1 MTSYPSAPPPG
12 QPGGSDGGS
21 SPFGTPPPAASG
33 QGWAG
38 GPFINDAPGP
48 VGPAQQGPPVC
59 PRHPDRVSY
68 VTCQRCGRPAC
79 PECQRPAAVGVHC
92 VDCVREASKS
102 VRSRVTVFGAKVQP
116 GARPVVTITMIALC
130 VLVFL
135 IDRVDPA
142 LRLAFTFSPAA
153 GEVEPWRMLTTAFLH
168 ARGSFGIVHLGFNMV
183 ALWFTG
189 PFLEQALGR
198 VRFLALYLVS
208 ALGGSVAVLL
218 LTPLELW
225 NRGAV
230 GASGAVFGLFGAVAV
245 VMLRLKMRN
254 SSIFSVIGMNLVIT
268 FLIPNIS
275 WQAHLGGLLTGAAI
289 AAVFAYVPKKLQKTG
304 GIAGVAAIA
313 VVLIVA
319 AVIRY
324 ALV

>member
-1 MTSYPSAPPPG
+1 
-12 QPGGSDGGS
+12 
-21 SPFGTPPPAASG
+21 
-33 QGWAG
+33 
-38 GPFINDAPGP
+38 
-48 VGPAQQGPPVC
+48 
-59 PRHPDRVSY
+59 
-68 VTCQRCGRPAC
+68 
-79 PECQRPAAVGVHC
+79 
-92 VDCVREASKS
+92 
-102 VRSRVTVFGAKVQP
+102 
-116 GARPVVTITMIALC
+116 
-130 VLVFL
+130 
-135 IDRVDPA
+135 
-142 LRLAFTFSPAA
+142 
-153 GEVEPWRMLTTAFLH
+153 
-168 ARGSFGIVHLGFNMV
+168 SFGIVHLGFNMV

-198 VRFLALYLVS
+198 ARFLALYLVS

-313 VVLIVA
+313 IVLVLA

-324 ALV
+324 AMV